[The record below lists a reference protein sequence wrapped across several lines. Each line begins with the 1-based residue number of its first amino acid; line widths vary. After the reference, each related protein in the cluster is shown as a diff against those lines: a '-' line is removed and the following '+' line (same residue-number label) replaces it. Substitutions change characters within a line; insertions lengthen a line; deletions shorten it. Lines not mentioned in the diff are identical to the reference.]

1 MNLTFSYQYSNLLI
15 ILIGIVLL
23 FYLFSRR
30 LSKKRVITFGN
41 FEVLEKVTGR
51 KILTPSIIPLILRI
65 LALFL
70 IIISISNPKLTYMS
84 SSSDTDYVLA
94 IDTSSS
100 MLTPDLTPNRLE
112 VAKDIS
118 SEFIKSLEN
127 TKIGIVTFAGKAYTK
142 TGLTDDTTK
151 LELIIDDI
159 NVETPAGTAIGDA
172 IITSTSLLAGQED
185 NKNKTII
192 LITDGRNNVGVP
204 LNQTIETLKSNHIK
218 VYTIG
223 IGGNIS
229 KMNIT
234 MPSEMKE
241 KNATV
246 AEFPNLDENTLK
258 YIANQT
264 GGQYFRVTDVQS
276 FRDALKST
284 IKQKRVTIQP
294 TFYLLLSACIVLLIE
309 WSLEVTK
316 YRILP

>member
-234 MPSEMKE
+234 IPSEMKE